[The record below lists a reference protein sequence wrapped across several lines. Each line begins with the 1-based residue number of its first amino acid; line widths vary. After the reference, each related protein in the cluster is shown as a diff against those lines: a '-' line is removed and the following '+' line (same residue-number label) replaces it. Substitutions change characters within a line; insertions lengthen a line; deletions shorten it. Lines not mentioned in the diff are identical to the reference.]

1 MKHAIFIT
9 AIILLT
15 FFNACKQD
23 QTDNSKMDHS
33 KMDHNSMDHSTMSSE
48 PNAANA
54 PFDLQF
60 IDTMIH
66 HHEAAVDMAKMAPNS
81 TKNADLL
88 KFTNAVIIDQSKE
101 MQQMA
106 DWRKNWFDGKP
117 AALNMEIPGMKES
130 MKMDMKKLGDA
141 RDKEFDLLF
150 IEMMIPHHEGA
161 ITMSKDA
168 LEKSEHAEIK
178 TLANQIIKAQEAEIK
193 MMQEWKTKWTK

>member
-1 MKHAIFIT
+1 MKLFFIIT
-9 AIILLT
+9 AIIFSLLFT
-15 FFNACKQD
+15 ACKQD
-23 QTDNSKMDHS
+23 QTDNSTMDHS
-33 KMDHNSMDHSTMSSE
+33 KMDHNSMDHSMRESS

-60 IDTMIH
+60 IDTMTH
-66 HHEAAVDMAKMAPNS
+66 HHDAAVDMAKMAPNF
-81 TKNADLL
+81 TKNAELI
-88 KFTNAVIIDQSKE
+88 KFANAVIIDQSKE

-117 AALNMEIPGMKES
+117 AALNMEMPGMKES

-161 ITMSKDA
+161 ITMSNDA
-168 LEKSEHAEIK
+168 LQRSERAEIK

-193 MMQEWKTKWTK
+193 MMQDWKAKWK